1 MRFKSQRKL
10 AAMPEVNL
18 VPMMDVIM
26 TILTFFIIVSMTLR
40 NGQSVLDVNLPQA
53 GAGVTQEEN
62 IEPLIIELN
71 AQGQMSVAGQAIEVM
86 EWEPRMRSYLETNPQ
101 GSVLLM
107 ADQTLPYGEIVE
119 ILGRMKQIGGD
130 RVSLAIESP

>member
-1 MRFKSQRKL
+1 MRFKSQRKS

-26 TILTFFIIVSMTLR
+26 TILTFFIILSMTLR

-53 GAGVTQEEN
+53 GAGVVQEEN
-62 IEPLIIELN
+62 VEPLIIELN

-86 EWEPRMRSYLETNPQ
+86 EWEPRMRSYLEANPQ

-107 ADQTLPYGEIVE
+107 ADQSLSYGNIVE
-119 ILGRMKQIGGD
+119 ILGKMKQVGGD

>member
-1 MRFKSQRKL
+1 
-10 AAMPEVNL
+10 MPEVNL

-71 AQGQMSVAGQAIEVM
+71 SQGQMSVAGQAIEVM

>member
-1 MRFKSQRKL
+1 MRFKSQRKS
-10 AAMPEVNL
+10 AAIPEVNL

-40 NGQSVLDVNLPQA
+40 NGQSVLEVNLPQA
-53 GAGVTQEEN
+53 GAGIAQEEN

-71 AQGQMSVAGQAIEVM
+71 TQGQMSVAGQVIEVT
-86 EWEPRMRSYLETNPQ
+86 EWEPRMRSYLEANPQ

-130 RVSLAIESP
+130 RVSLAIDSP

>member
-107 ADQTLPYGEIVE
+107 ADQSLSYGNIVE
-119 ILGRMKQIGGD
+119 ILGKMKQVGGD

>member
-1 MRFKSQRKL
+1 MRFKSQRKS
-10 AAMPEVNL
+10 AAIPEVNL

-40 NGQSVLDVNLPQA
+40 NGQSVLEVNLPQA
-53 GAGVTQEEN
+53 GAGVAQEEN

-71 AQGQMSVAGQAIEVM
+71 AQGQMSVAGQVIGVR
-86 EWEPRMRSYLETNPQ
+86 EWEPRMRSYLEANSQ

-107 ADQTLPYGEIVE
+107 ADQTLPYGEIVQ

-130 RVSLAIESP
+130 RVSLAIDSP

>member
-1 MRFKSQRKL
+1 
-10 AAMPEVNL
+10 MPEVNL

>member
-1 MRFKSQRKL
+1 
-10 AAMPEVNL
+10 
-18 VPMMDVIM
+18 MDVIM

-40 NGQSVLDVNLPQA
+40 NGQSVLEVNLPQA
-53 GAGVTQEEN
+53 GTGIAQEEN

-71 AQGQMSVAGQAIEVM
+71 TQGQMSVAGQVIGVT
-86 EWEPRMRSYLETNPQ
+86 EWEPRMRSYLEVNPQ

-130 RVSLAIESP
+130 RVSLAIDSP